1 MIFLDEKTRGK
12 IGFDFVMEGLSIASV
27 FGRIEFS
34 KLGIIKEENELFRQY
49 DNIDKCSL
57 IMKNGKCFNEL
68 ENLFMRFK
76 DIKNT
81 FKRSKNGEVLDEV
94 ELFEVKNYVMLLSEL
109 KQCCM
114 KNKLELDG
122 IRLQDFHEICDCLNQ
137 GKTKTSSF
145 AIYDDYSDKLL
156 KIRTAKREI
165 EKLIYRE
172 RDSEKRR
179 ELLKKRAEITNEEK
193 DEEFVIR
200 KSLSSE
206 ISKYADELLQSTS
219 SVGSL
224 DITVAKARCAIVCG
238 LSRPVLSNKIKLV
251 NGVNPMV
258 KQKVQEKGG
267 RFQPIN
273 LEISIGTTV
282 ITGANM
288 GGKTVALSIAALN
301 YILANMGFYVFAE
314 EFEFIPLEFMYFLSE
329 DAESLQNGLSTFG
342 GEVIK
347 LKQIL
352 KDIKQKRGFII
363 LDEFARG
370 TNPEEGSSI
379 TKALVK
385 YLNSFASISLISTHY
400 DGVCSVASNHYQ
412 VKGLSKVDF
421 SSISGIEKEEDFL
434 KLINRYMDYSLEKV
448 EKDTPIPRDAMN
460 ICRLMGID
468 KEIISMEE
476 DYEK

>member
-12 IGFDFVMEGLSIASV
+12 IGFNFVMEGLSIASV

-57 IMKNGKCFNEL
+57 IMKNGECFNEL

-94 ELFEVKNYVMLLSEL
+94 ELFEVKNYVMLFSEL

-156 KIRTAKREI
+156 KIRTTKREI
-165 EKLIYRE
+165 EKLIYKE

-193 DEEFVIR
+193 DEEFIIR
-200 KSLSSE
+200 KNLSSE

-219 SVGSL
+219 SVGNL

-267 RFQPIN
+267 KFQPIN
-273 LEISIGTTV
+273 LEISMGTTV

-301 YILANMGFYVFAE
+301 YILAYMGFYVFAE

-342 GEVIK
+342 GEVIIN
-347 LKQIL
+347 L
-352 KDIKQKRGFII
+352 
-363 LDEFARG
+363 
-370 TNPEEGSSI
+370 SI
-379 TKALVK
+379 
-385 YLNSFASISLISTHY
+385 
-400 DGVCSVASNHYQ
+400 
-412 VKGLSKVDF
+412 
-421 SSISGIEKEEDFL
+421 
-434 KLINRYMDYSLEKV
+434 MD
-448 EKDTPIPRDAMN
+448 DTF
-460 ICRLMGID
+460 
-468 KEIISMEE
+468 
-476 DYEK
+476 